1 MSFPPSELTIF
12 FADVA
17 GSTRLY
23 ETLGDVVAHECIVES
38 LGKISHF
45 VKLNKGIVVE
55 IIGDEILSYFVH
67 PKEAI
72 TCGCDI
78 QQYFNDST
86 TVHNHRIGVRI
97 GFHKGR
103 VELDRGH
110 PFGDTVN
117 IASRVASLA
126 MESQIVTTNETIAD
140 LPPIFL
146 SRCRP
151 LSTVRVKGKSQPLDT
166 SEVVWNLN
174 DVTAIF
180 PAFKKTEERPS
191 IAGIEINYKGQKIV
205 IRESNTPFLIG
216 RGKDCN
222 LVVSSNTASRSHAK
236 IEARLGEMV
245 IVDHSTN
252 GTYVTTD
259 FGKRSYDGLDMRL
272 HYTEWT
278 MAGQGKISL
287 GQPVSE
293 SDENTIKFKSEQRT
307 QNISTSK
314 TRCGSYPH

>member
-1 MSFPPSELTIF
+1 MSSPPIELTIF

-45 VKLNKGIVVE
+45 VKSNNGIVVE
-55 IIGDEILSYFVH
+55 IIGDEIMAYFVH

-78 QQYFNDST
+78 QQYFNEST
-86 TVHNHRIGVRI
+86 TVHNHRIGIRI

-103 VELDRGH
+103 VELDQGH

-117 IASRVASLA
+117 VASRVASLA
-126 MESQIVTTNETIAD
+126 LEGQTVTTNETIAD
-140 LPPIFL
+140 LPSIFL

-151 LSTVRVKGKSQPLDT
+151 LNTIRVKGKSQPLNT
-166 SEVVWNLN
+166 SEVVWDQN
-174 DVTAIF
+174 DATLIF
-180 PAFKKTEERPS
+180 SALKETEKRPP
-191 IAGIEINYKGQKIV
+191 IAEIEINYKGQKIV

-216 RGKDCN
+216 RGKDCS
-222 LVVSSNTASRSHAK
+222 LVISSDVVSRAHAK
-236 IEARLGEMV
+236 IEARLGELV

-259 FGKRSYDGLDMRL
+259 CGKRSYDGLDMRL

-293 SDENTIKFKSEQRT
+293 SDENTIKFKSEQ
-307 QNISTSK
+307 
-314 TRCGSYPH
+314 

>member
-17 GSTRLY
+17 GSTYLY

-38 LGKISHF
+38 LEQISHF
-45 VKLNKGIVVE
+45 VKSNNGIVVE
-55 IIGDEILSYFVH
+55 IIGDEIMAYFAL

-72 TCGCDI
+72 SCGCDI
-78 QQYFNDST
+78 QQYFNNST
-86 TVHNHRIGVRI
+86 TSHSHRVGVRI

-103 VELDRGH
+103 VELDQGH

-117 IASRVASLA
+117 VASRVASLA
-126 MESQIVTTNETIAD
+126 LGGQIVTTNQTIAD

-151 LSTVRVKGKSQPLDT
+151 LSTVRVKGKSRPIDT
-166 SEVVWNLN
+166 SEIVWDQN
-174 DVTAIF
+174 DATVILSTV
-180 PAFKKTEERPS
+180 KKAERRPPTT
-191 IAGIEINYKGQKIV
+191 GIEINYKGQKIV
-205 IRESNTPFLIG
+205 IHESNTPFLIG

-222 LVVSSNTASRSHAK
+222 LVVLSKAASRSHAK
-236 IEARLGEMV
+236 IEARLGELV

-259 FGKRSYDGLDMRL
+259 LGKRAYDGLDMRL
-272 HYTEWT
+272 HHTEWT

-287 GQPVSE
+287 GRPVSE
-293 SDENTIKFKSEQRT
+293 FDENTIIFKSEQLT
-307 QNISTSK
+307 PNISTSK
-314 TRCGSYPH
+314 TRQT

>member
-1 MSFPPSELTIF
+1 MPSPPNELIIF
-12 FADVA
+12 FADFA

-45 VKLNKGIVVE
+45 VKSNNGIVVE
-55 IIGDEILSYFVH
+55 IIGDEIMAYFVH
-67 PKEAI
+67 PEEAI

-103 VELDRGH
+103 VELDKGH

-117 IASRVASLA
+117 VASRMASLA

-151 LSTVRVKGKSQPLDT
+151 LNTIRVKGKSQPLNT
-166 SEVVWNLN
+166 SEVVWDQN
-174 DVTAIF
+174 DATLIF
-180 PAFKKTEERPS
+180 SALKETEKRPP
-191 IAGIEINYKGQKIV
+191 IAEIEINYKGQKIV

-216 RGKDCN
+216 RGKDCS
-222 LVVSSNTASRSHAK
+222 LVISSDVASRTHAK
-236 IEARLGEMV
+236 IEARLGELI

-259 FGKRSYDGLDMRL
+259 FGKRSYDGINMRL

-287 GQPVSE
+287 GQPVSK
-293 SDENTIKFKSEQRT
+293 SDENTIKFKSEQRNRSQVT
-307 QNISTSK
+307 QISK
-314 TRCGSYPH
+314 

>member
-1 MSFPPSELTIF
+1 MSSPPIELTIF

-45 VKLNKGIVVE
+45 VKSNNGIVVE
-55 IIGDEILSYFVH
+55 IIGDEIMAYFVH

-78 QQYFNDST
+78 QQYFNEST

-103 VELDRGH
+103 VELDKGH

-117 IASRVASLA
+117 VASRVASFA
-126 MESQIVTTNETIAD
+126 MEGQVVTTNETIAD
-140 LPPIFL
+140 LPPILL

-151 LSTVRVKGKSQPLDT
+151 LNTIRVKGKSQSLNT
-166 SEVVWNLN
+166 SEVVWDQN
-174 DVTAIF
+174 DATLIF
-180 PAFKKTEERPS
+180 SALKETEKRPP
-191 IAGIEINYKGQKIV
+191 IAEIEINYKGQKIV

-216 RGKDCN
+216 RGKDCS
-222 LVVSSNTASRSHAK
+222 LVISSDVVSRAHAK
-236 IEARLGEMV
+236 IEARLGELV

-259 FGKRSYDGLDMRL
+259 CGKRSYDGLDMRL

-314 TRCGSYPH
+314 TRQA